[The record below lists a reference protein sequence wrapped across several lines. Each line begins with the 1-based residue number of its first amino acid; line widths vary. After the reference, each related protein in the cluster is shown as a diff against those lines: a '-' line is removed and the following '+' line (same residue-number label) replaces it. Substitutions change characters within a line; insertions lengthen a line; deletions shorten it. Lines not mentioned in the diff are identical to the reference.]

1 MTIENGAASAATN
14 DPALADDEADA
25 GRETP
30 DEVEVTYNGKSYS
43 LPPELRDALLRQADY
58 TRKTQELAGQRRAF
72 EAEREGHRREAATT
86 RAHLK
91 DAARIVALNDHLM
104 QLDRIDWPRLQA
116 QDPAR
121 AAQAWQQRL
130 QMKDLRDRAARAW
143 IEKDRANATQA
154 QRATARRAGEAHAHL
169 SRLIADWSPGLD
181 AKLARYGTEQ
191 GLSQSE
197 ITGAAL
203 QNPNFVRLLHKAHQ
217 FDEAAKRD
225 KAKQTFDVAQS
236 ARPVTCVGGGGGTA
250 SRRTTDASG
259 DTLSTEEWAKRER
272 ERMRRR

>member
-1 MTIENGAASAATN
+1 MTIENGAAPAATN
-14 DPALADDEADA
+14 DSALADDQTDT
-25 GRETP
+25 GTP
-30 DEVEVTYNGKSYS
+30 DEVEVSYNGKSYS

-72 EAEREGHRREAATT
+72 EAEREGHRRQATAGRT
-86 RAHLK
+86 HLM
-91 DAARIVALNDHLM
+91 DAARIVALNDHLAQM
-104 QLDRIDWPRLQA
+104 DKIDWPRFQA

-121 AAQAWQQRL
+121 AAQLWQQRL

-143 IEKDRANATQA
+143 TEKDRANTNQT
-154 QRATARRAGEAHAHL
+154 QRATARRAGQVHAHL
-169 SRLIADWSPGLD
+169 SRLIVDWSPGLD

-191 GLSQSE
+191 GLSQNE
-197 ITGAAL
+197 ITQAAL
-203 QNPNFVRLLHKAHQ
+203 QNPNFVLVLHKAHR

-225 KAKQTFDVAQS
+225 KAKQTFDATQA
-236 ARPVTCVGGGGGTA
+236 ARPVTRVGGGGGTA

-272 ERMRRR
+272 ERTRKR